1 VTWPRQILEPDRVK
15 NPLQSPSELADALA
29 RIFPALPREFGEEGE
44 SVFHA
49 AGPTYPSVLRDF
61 GYFFQRNAD
70 QFSARQM
77 GRFADLVLRCLAS
90 PQPLPGA
97 MQTFLG
103 QTRQLKLYD
112 RIEPHL
118 AAAEK
123 RAGS

>member
-1 VTWPRQILEPDRVK
+1 VK
-15 NPLQSPSELADALA
+15 PPLQSPSELSDALA
-29 RIFPALPREFGEEGE
+29 RIFPGLPREFGEEGE

-61 GYFFQRNAD
+61 AYYFQRNVD
-70 QFSARQM
+70 QFSSRQM
-77 GRFADLVLRCLAS
+77 GRFADLVVRCLAS
-90 PQPLPGA
+90 PPPLSTA
-97 MQTFLG
+97 MQTFLE

-112 RIEPHL
+112 RIEPQL